1 MQDGRKGVFLVKENV
16 ICLFFDIFTHN
27 PTLQEGMNPPLRQ
40 FISTNPATLSLSG
53 TEALPFATLYPRVT
67 RLAQGKTCLQSLK
80 GSCKTISQKKHDNR
94 QKEHE
99 TTILYFM
106 FNFIWFMLANDYL
119 ILIYCTN
126 IVFSHR

>member
-80 GSCKTISQKKHDNR
+80 GSCKTISQKNTIIDKKNMR
-94 QKEHE
+94 QLSC
-99 TTILYFM
+99 ISGSSLFGS
-106 FNFIWFMLANDYL
+106 
-119 ILIYCTN
+119 C
-126 IVFSHR
+126 